1 MSINLQ
7 IKEPLESKL
16 NKAFNK
22 LAKKN
27 KFISNDKNKFVL
39 TLLDTAI
46 DDLYKSKTIS
56 QCFSTILKC
65 LDTINLK
72 QFL

>member
-22 LAKKN
+22 LVKKN

-56 QCFSTILKC
+56 
-65 LDTINLK
+65 
-72 QFL
+72 